1 LAESAD
7 KLGMSRLALA
17 SALRRARRHVA
28 LGLGRATRL
37 MAGRTRRL
45 TLTPQDLRTADP
57 TVAADIYG
65 GHFVFAGHSVS
76 TGGASPFDAPSPSLA
91 WSEALFGMGWLRHL
105 RAADTALSR
114 ANARSLVDEFLRKR
128 HDRNDI
134 ARRPVIMSRRLIA
147 LISNAG
153 MILEGADHSFYDRF
167 VRHLGETAQRLAIDM
182 DKGLTERDRLAAAI
196 GCAYAGLCLDHAE
209 RMRRAATSRLSKELD
224 WQILPDGG
232 HASRNPRLLVELLLD
247 LLPLRVLYGAQ
258 GHEQPRALTGA
269 IDRMMPHLRLFRH
282 GDGSLALFNGM
293 GATQPDTIA
302 TLIAYDDVR
311 GQPMTDAPYSGYVRM
326 EAGASVLVADVGAAP
341 DVWSA
346 GDAGAGPLSFEFSQA
361 RQRVIVN
368 CGLPQHSA
376 PALKLASR
384 YTAAHSTLALDGEDA
399 GRFIGIG
406 GEALLTG
413 GAHEVSHQRR
423 AGEEGAILEASHDA
437 WMSRHGV
444 THRRTLALSP
454 DGRRLE
460 GQDELTGL
468 LKAPVEGIL
477 RFHLHPAIHATR
489 RQDGSS
495 ALLTCG
501 GESWAFVSDDAP
513 LDIEESLFLAGP
525 DGPRRSLQLVIRFMA
540 ADRLVLG
547 WRLERLE
554 ARRREPSPARETPR
568 LF

>member
-1 LAESAD
+1 
-7 KLGMSRLALA
+7 MSRLALA
-17 SALRRARRHVA
+17 SALRRAHRHVA
-28 LGLGRATRL
+28 LGFSRATRF
-37 MAGRTRRL
+37 MAGSTRRL

-65 GHFVFAGHSVS
+65 GHFVFTGHSVS

-114 ANARSLVDEFLRKR
+114 ANARSLVDEFLRRR
-128 HDRNDI
+128 HDRNEI
-134 ARRPVIMSRRLIA
+134 ARRPVVMSRRLIA

-182 DKGLTERDRLAAAI
+182 RRGLNERDRLAAAI

-232 HASRNPRLLVELLLD
+232 HVSRNPRLLVELLLD
-247 LLPLRVLYGAQ
+247 LLPLRVLFGAQ
-258 GHEQPRALTGA
+258 GIEQPRALTGA

-326 EAGASVLVADVGAAP
+326 EAGGSILVADVGAAP

-346 GDAGAGPLSFEFSQA
+346 GDACAGPLSFEFSQG
-361 RQRVIVN
+361 RQRIIVN
-368 CGLPQHSA
+368 CGFPQHS
-376 PALKLASR
+376 PTALKQASR
-384 YTAAHSTLALDGEDA
+384 YTAAHSTLSLDGEDA
-399 GRFIGIG
+399 GHFVGIG
-406 GEALLTG
+406 GETLLAG
-413 GAHEVSHQRR
+413 GAHEVTHQRR
-423 AGEEGAILEASHDA
+423 AGAEGAILEASHDA
-437 WMSRHGV
+437 WISRHGV

-460 GQDELTGL
+460 GQDELSGPV
-468 LKAPVEGIL
+468 ASPVEGVL
-477 RFHLHPAIHATR
+477 RFHLHPAIQATA
-489 RQDGSS
+489 RQDGAG

-501 GESWAFVSDDAP
+501 GESWIFTSDDAS
-513 LDIEESLFLAGP
+513 LAIEESLFLAGP
-525 DGPRRSLQLVIRFMA
+525 DGPRRSLQLVIRFSA
-540 ADRLVLG
+540 ADGLMLG
-547 WRLERLE
+547 WRLQRLE
-554 ARRREPSPARETPR
+554 PRRREAAAPPAPPQ

>member
-28 LGLGRATRL
+28 LGLRRATRL
-37 MAGRTRRL
+37 MAGSARRL

-76 TGGASPFDAPSPSLA
+76 TGGASPFDAPAPSIA

-114 ANARSLVDEFLRKR
+114 ANARSLVDEFLRKK
-128 HDRNDI
+128 HDRSEI

-209 RMRRAATSRLSKELD
+209 RMRRAATRRLSKELD

-258 GHEQPRALTGA
+258 GHEQPRSLTGA

-302 TLIAYDDVR
+302 TLIAYDEVR
-311 GQPMTDAPYSGYVRM
+311 GQTMTDAPYSGYVRM

-346 GDAGAGPLSFEFSQA
+346 GDACAGPLSFEYSQG
-361 RQRVIVN
+361 RQRIIVN

-384 YTAAHSTLALDGEDA
+384 YTAAHSTLSLDGEDA

-406 GEALLTG
+406 GETLLTG
-413 GAHEVSHQRR
+413 GAHEVAHRRR
-423 AGEEGAILEASHDA
+423 AGAEGSVLEASHDA

-454 DGRRLE
+454 DGNRLE
-460 GQDELTGL
+460 GQDMLAGS
-468 LKAPVEGIL
+468 LKSPVEGIL
-477 RFHLHPAIHATR
+477 RFHLHPAIQATM
-489 RQDGSS
+489 RQDGLG
-495 ALLTCG
+495 ALLACG
-501 GESWAFVSDDAP
+501 SESWAFTSDDAP
-513 LDIEESLFLAGP
+513 LAIEESLFLAGP
-525 DGPRRSLQLVIRFMA
+525 DGPRRSLQLVIRFQA
-540 ADRLVLG
+540 GDGLVLG
-547 WRLERLE
+547 WRLERLV
-554 ARRREPSPARETPR
+554 ARRREPSPASGTPR
-568 LF
+568 LI

>member
-1 LAESAD
+1 LAERAD

-17 SALRRARRHVA
+17 SAMRRARRHVA
-28 LGLGRATRL
+28 LGFSRAARL
-37 MAGRTRRL
+37 MAGSSRRL

-76 TGGASPFDAPSPSLA
+76 TGGASPFDAPSPSTA

-114 ANARSLVDEFLRKR
+114 ANARSLVDEFLRRR
-128 HDRNDI
+128 HDRSEI

-153 MILEGADHSFYDRF
+153 MILEGADHSFYGRF
-167 VRHLGETAQRLAIDM
+167 VNHLAETAQRLAIDM

-196 GCAYAGLCLDHAE
+196 GCAYAGLCLDNAE
-209 RMRRAATSRLSKELD
+209 RMRRTATRRLSKELD

-232 HASRNPRLLVELLLD
+232 HVSRNPRLLVELLLD

-258 GHEQPRALTGA
+258 GHEQPRSLTGA

-311 GQPMTDAPYSGYVRM
+311 GRPMTDAPYSGYVRM
-326 EAGASVLVADVGAAP
+326 EAGASILVADVGAAP
-341 DVWSA
+341 EVWSA
-346 GDAGAGPLSFEFSQA
+346 GNACAGPLAFEFSQG
-361 RQRVIVN
+361 RQRIIVN
-368 CGLPQHSA
+368 CGLPVHASA
-376 PALKLASR
+376 ALKLASR
-384 YTAAHSTLALDGEDA
+384 YTAAHSTLSLDGEDA

-406 GEALLTG
+406 GETLLTA
-413 GAHEVSHQRR
+413 GAQEVSHERR
-423 AGEEGAILEASHDA
+423 AGEEGAILAASHDGWRA
-437 WMSRHGV
+437 RHGV
-444 THRRTLALSP
+444 IHRRIWTLSP
-454 DGRRLE
+454 DGQTLRGRDELE
-460 GQDELTGL
+460 GTA
-468 LKAPVEGIL
+468 KARVEGL
-477 RFHLHPAIHATR
+477 VRFHLHPAVQATA
-489 RQDGSS
+489 RQDGAS

-501 GESWAFVSDDAP
+501 GESWVFRSDDHELA
-513 LDIEESLFLAGP
+513 IEESLFLAGP
-525 DGPRRSLQLVIRFMA
+525 DGPRRSLQLVIRFTA
-540 ADRLVLG
+540 GDTQALG
-547 WRLERLE
+547 WQLRRQEVS
-554 ARRREPSPARETPR
+554 RREPAAEPEAPR